1 MPVKGYII
9 CDHCG
14 LKVLKKNY
22 ARHKRTKRCI
32 DFNAAIHFG
41 RRERRIRVLLAK
53 KKTTERNKNSNRKA
67 PRNNT
72 GQHFFITTQRC
83 VKYRVAKY
91 MNSPLFTDGAPEYIQ
106 QLIVSNE
113 YGCSM
118 RDGHSHLYIK
128 TKKKMR
134 LQDLKQCL
142 KLDLKISCN
151 DIQSCKKLRD
161 TIRYCSKEDRNCLL
175 YNIDKDWL
183 ALGTLAM
190 VHARATYFRLPLNK
204 TSYPYIR
211 LSTQMQRQ
219 FESYYEQ
226 YCKEHM
232 EAMDALQYNDARL
245 YP

>member
-1 MPVKGYII
+1 MPVKGNII

-32 DFNAAIHFG
+32 DFNAATHFG
-41 RRERRIRVLLAK
+41 RRERRIRLLLAK

-83 VKYRVAKY
+83 LKYRVAKY

-106 QLIVSNE
+106 QLIVCNE

-134 LQDLKQCL
+134 LQDLKQYL
-142 KLDLKISCN
+142 KVGLEN
-151 DIQSCKKLRD
+151 KLQRHSIMQKTKGHNQVLQQGRPELPPLQYRQRLAGFRD
-161 TIRYCSKEDRNCLL
+161 TSN
-175 YNIDKDWL
+175 
-183 ALGTLAM
+183 GTRKGSVFQA
-190 VHARATYFRLPLNK
+190 AIKQNFLP
-204 TSYPYIR
+204 I
-211 LSTQMQRQ
+211 
-219 FESYYEQ
+219 
-226 YCKEHM
+226 H
-232 EAMDALQYNDARL
+232 
-245 YP
+245 